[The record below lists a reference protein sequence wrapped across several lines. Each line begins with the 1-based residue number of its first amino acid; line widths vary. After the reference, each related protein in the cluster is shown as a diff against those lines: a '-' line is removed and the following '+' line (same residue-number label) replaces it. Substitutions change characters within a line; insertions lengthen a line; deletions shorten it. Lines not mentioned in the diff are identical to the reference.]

1 MALKRQPLS
10 SAFSELWL
18 RRRQLAGDYFINET
32 HAVVAAIAERLI
44 SGVPAPA
51 KRDHATAR
59 EAERLTRGIANFK
72 FALDADRA
80 VGQGSNFSRRH
91 APW

>member
-51 KRDHATAR
+51 KRDHSAAG
-59 EAERLTRGIANFK
+59 EAESLTSGIADFE

-80 VGQGSNFSRRH
+80 IGQGGNFSRRH
-91 APW
+91 PSW